1 MTLKIYI
8 ILYTR
13 IKFLNFEKLKQFNS
27 PSNIIRKH
35 TPTWQRKR
43 PRPDVYAYMNGFFF
57 LPREMKIIIKKGGEG
72 YETPGHMAKK
82 KKKRFSYKI
91 VWYCGEEIHRT
102 RTNKKKKKKEKI
114 R

>member
-8 ILYTR
+8 ISYTR

-82 KKKRFSYKI
+82 KKKKRFSYKI
-91 VWYCGEEIHRT
+91 V
-102 RTNKKKKKKEKI
+102 
-114 R
+114 